1 MRNRKVAA
9 RRLLTN
15 SLVHAVVGAL
25 GQGMLGAVQELE
37 EQRQKRPGSLDKT
50 GQGAEIGDSAR
61 LAGHARARHGCGA
74 PTFPLQGPTVTQ
86 LVAKPR

>member
-25 GQGMLGAVQELE
+25 GQGMLGAVQEWKNSD
-37 EQRQKRPGSLDKT
+37 RRGRAAWTRPNKALKLGT
-50 GQGAEIGDSAR
+50 VRGWQGTPGQGMAVAR
-61 LAGHARARHGCGA
+61 PPSHCRGQ
-74 PTFPLQGPTVTQ
+74 P
-86 LVAKPR
+86 